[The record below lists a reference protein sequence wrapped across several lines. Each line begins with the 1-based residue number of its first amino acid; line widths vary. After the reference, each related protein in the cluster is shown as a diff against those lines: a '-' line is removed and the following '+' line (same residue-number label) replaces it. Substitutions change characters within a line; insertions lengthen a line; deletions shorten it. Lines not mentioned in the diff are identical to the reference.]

1 MTVWQ
6 FLSSIPGNFVVVW
19 TEPILHVDMDSF
31 FVEVERLADPSLR
44 KRPVAVG
51 GTGKRGVIV
60 SASYEARK
68 FGVRSAQPTAT
79 ALLLCKDLIVVSP
92 VPWRY
97 REVSEKVF
105 TIFRSFTPHVEG
117 LSLDEAFLDVAGLRR
132 HYESSVAVAQEVRA
146 KLGGE
151 LQLPSSAGIAA
162 TKFVAKLASKAAKPD
177 GCRHVPKSDQLQ
189 FIQALTVE
197 SLWGVGPATL
207 AGLTRLGV
215 VLVGDLVEIPETTVM
230 STLGPAH
237 GRHLLDLANG
247 IDPRPVISDS
257 DAKSLSVEE
266 TFVEDLV
273 GREIMEAVLLS
284 HSHRLSNRLR
294 RAGLAARTITVK
306 VKYSDF
312 TTATR
317 SITVGAA
324 VANPRDLFG
333 LGRDALGQH
342 DLGHPIRLLGLG
354 AASLVGDE
362 VPRQM
367 QLGGDDGWDRFAD
380 AVANVKERFGDD
392 SVLPARL
399 LDSSRFEAE
408 ADQ

>member
-6 FLSSIPGNFVVVW
+6 FLSSIYGNFAIVW

-44 KRPVAVG
+44 ERPVAVG

-68 FGVRSAQPTAT
+68 FGVRSAQPTAI
-79 ALLLCKDLIVVSP
+79 ALHLCKDLVV
-92 VPWRY
+92 VPPAHGRY
-97 REVSEKVF
+97 REVSDQVF
-105 TIFRSFTPHVEG
+105 TIFRSITPCVEG
-117 LSLDEAFLDVAGLRR
+117 LSLDEAFLDVAGLHR

-146 KLGGE
+146 KLHEE
-151 LQLPSSAGIAA
+151 LRLPASAGIAA
-162 TKFVAKLASKAAKPD
+162 TKFVAKLASKAAKPN
-177 GCRHVPKSDQLQ
+177 GYRHIPKSDQLQ

-207 AGLTRLGV
+207 AGLSRMGV
-215 VLVGDLVEIPETTVM
+215 VLVGDLVEIPETTVI
-230 STLGPAH
+230 SILGPAH
-237 GRHLLDLANG
+237 GKHLLDLANG
-247 IDPRPVISDS
+247 IDPRPVIPDS
-257 DAKSLSVEE
+257 EAKSLSVEE
-266 TFVEDLV
+266 TFVEDLA
-273 GREIMEAVLLS
+273 GRKILEAVLLS
-284 HSHRLSNRLR
+284 HSQRLSNRLR

-306 VKYSDF
+306 VRYSDF
-312 TTATR
+312 ATATR

-333 LGRDALGQH
+333 LGRYALGQH
-342 DLGHPIRLLGLG
+342 DLGRPVRLLGLG
-354 AASLVGDE
+354 AASLVGSQ
-362 VPRQM
+362 VPLQM

-380 AVANVKERFGDD
+380 AVADVKERFGDH

-399 LDSSRFEAE
+399 LDLNRRETGS
-408 ADQ
+408 DQ